1 MDGKKKD
8 SLMIQLVTIRK
19 EYLRVRDQ
27 EVTNSQFLRYANRWF
42 DGVVR
47 TISFGQ
53 VAAVLWGSLF
63 ALWALSAQAYL
74 GIVPG
79 DFQNT
84 ETIAKADGSRYIASI
99 LFVLALVGLMSY
111 CIFRTIFDS
120 FSERKKSNQ
129 LVGVSRLWLGLNIAS
144 LFLAVFSFFVS
155 KDALGSE
162 PLFILSTM
170 LVLGLIHIWALC
182 PGGNHKQFVWIIL
195 SVLIACVAG
204 CAGSWMLSVLGT
216 PDLIVRLAVFY
227 LIAYEMFNLAWFAL
241 GGLFCLSWSLANSK
255 KTRKPK
261 EPNRANLTFP
271 VEPSFDSKE
280 RPPKEKTVKKWLLGK
295 ILVCSIAIM
304 LELFLIVLLM
314 MMAINVIDRVVPC
327 ILSLYSLIMQA
338 FGFLP
343 L

>member
-19 EYLRVRDQ
+19 EYLRVRDR

-79 DFQNT
+79 DFQGT
-84 ETIAKADGSRYIASI
+84 ETIAKADGGRYIASI
-99 LFVLALVGLMSY
+99 LFVLALVGLTSY
-111 CIFRTIFDS
+111 CIFQTIFDS

-155 KDALGSE
+155 KDVVESG
-162 PLFILSTM
+162 PLFMLSAIFG
-170 LVLGLIHIWALC
+170 VIHIWALC
-182 PGGNHKQFVWIIL
+182 PAGKHKQFVWVML
-195 SVLIACVAG
+195 SVLIECVAG
-204 CAGSWMLSVLGT
+204 CTGSWMLSVFGT

-227 LIAYEMFNLAWFAL
+227 LIAYGVFNLAWFAL
-241 GGLFCLSWSLANSK
+241 GGLFCLSWFLTNLTKA
-255 KTRKPK
+255 RKPK
-261 EPNRANLTFP
+261 EPKRANLTFP
-271 VEPSFDSKE
+271 AEPSFDSKE
-280 RPPKEKTVKKWLLGK
+280 RSPKEKTVKKWLLGK
-295 ILVCSIAIM
+295 ILVCSIAI
-304 LELFLIVLLM
+304 LVELFLIVLLM
-314 MMAINVIDRVVPC
+314 MIAINVIDRVVPC
-327 ILSLYSLIMQA
+327 ILSLYSLIMQS

>member
-8 SLMIQLVTIRK
+8 SLMIQLVAIRK
-19 EYLRVRDQ
+19 EYLRVRNQ
-27 EVTNSQFLRYANRWF
+27 KVTNSQFLSYANRWF
-42 DGVVR
+42 GGVVK

-53 VAAVLWGSLF
+53 VVAVLWGSLF

-74 GIVPG
+74 GIVSG
-79 DFQNT
+79 DFQNA

-99 LFVLALVGLMSY
+99 LFVLALVGLTSY
-111 CIFRTIFDS
+111 CIFQTICDS
-120 FSERKKSNQ
+120 FLERKKSNQ
-129 LVGVSRLWLGLNIAS
+129 LADVSRPWLGLNIAS
-144 LFLAVFSFFVS
+144 LFLAVFSFFVI
-155 KDALGSE
+155 KDVVESG
-162 PLFILSTM
+162 PLFMLSAIFG
-170 LVLGLIHIWALC
+170 VIHIWALF
-182 PGGNHKQFVWIIL
+182 PAGKHKQFVWIIL

-216 PDLIVRLAVFY
+216 PDLIIRLAFSY
-227 LIAYEMFNLAWFAL
+227 LIAYEVFNLAWFAL

-261 EPNRANLTFP
+261 EPNRENLTFP

-295 ILVCSIAIM
+295 ILVCSIAIL

-314 MMAINVIDRVVPC
+314 MIAINVIDRVVPC
-327 ILSLYSLIMQA
+327 ILNLYSLIMQS